1 MTTVIMFKLKHSA
14 SLSAGMPQEGKLY
27 LCNRATGMV
36 AGALL
41 CSFTLK
47 AFLRFSSLHSLFFPL
62 FPAQH
67 TNALSSDSDGYRHHR
82 IKKFNR
88 DFFSCGVHLFDSCTL
103 TFERT

>member
-47 AFLRFSSLHSLFFPL
+47 AFLRFSFYTSLTLLSALPCSAHERSLL
-62 FPAQH
+62 
-67 TNALSSDSDGYRHHR
+67 
-82 IKKFNR
+82 
-88 DFFSCGVHLFDSCTL
+88 
-103 TFERT
+103 